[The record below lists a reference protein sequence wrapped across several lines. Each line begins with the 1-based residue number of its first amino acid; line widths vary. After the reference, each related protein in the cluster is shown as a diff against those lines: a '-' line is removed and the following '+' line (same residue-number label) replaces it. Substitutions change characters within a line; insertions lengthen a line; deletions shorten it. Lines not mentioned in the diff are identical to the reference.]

1 MLQRLQ
7 CAFGTC
13 CSARLAHVS
22 MTSRPRMG
30 EWFNIGKQHP
40 NVCSKAPTPPTR
52 PRLLMIRRRRARAP
66 CEFDRRRRKTIRG
79 GGGGC
84 QRGASAL
91 RAGRNAELK
100 PVASVLERLT
110 PARHRIVASASWHT
124 ASCPQVSAPWPWDF
138 AWVRHTRFRGAV
150 CCCMCLEQWFR
161 LVMRRK
167 KVLPPCLRRR
177 ARIETDGGAGGRKK
191 GLPSVIIGRGV
202 RDKG

>member
-91 RAGRNAELK
+91 RAGRNAELQ
-100 PVASVLERLT
+100 PVAAVLERLT
-110 PARHRIVASASWHT
+110 PARHRIVSASWHSELSPSQC
-124 ASCPQVSAPWPWDF
+124 ALALGLCLGA
-138 AWVRHTRFRGAV
+138 AHTF
-150 CCCMCLEQWFR
+150 Q
-161 LVMRRK
+161 
-167 KVLPPCLRRR
+167 
-177 ARIETDGGAGGRKK
+177 GGRLLLHVLRTVVPSGDAQKESSST
-191 GLPSVIIGRGV
+191 LPEEEGK
-202 RDKG
+202 D